1 MIGLIDAARARQMT
15 EQLLA
20 AVRRQRAAV
29 VVIDITGVAAMDSAV
44 ANHLVNTVEAARL
57 LGARVIVSG
66 VSTAIAGTLVQIGV
80 DLGKLVTMGDLQSGI
95 EEANRFLGVE
105 VVSIDRKKAAP
116 PAAAAPGPRAPKP
129 SAGPRPPEGK
139 GSGSAGGGQT
149 PPRRKQSA

>member
-1 MIGLIDAARARQMT
+1 LP
-15 EQLLA
+15 
-20 AVRRQRAAV
+20 
-29 VVIDITGVAAMDSAV
+29 
-44 ANHLVNTVEAARL
+44 
-57 LGARVIVSG
+57 GARVIVSG

-116 PAAAAPGPRAPKP
+116 PAAAVPGPRAPKP
-129 SAGPRPPEGK
+129 SAGSRPPEGK
-139 GSGSAGGGQT
+139 GGDSARGGET